1 MKRGMNKSGQ
11 VWVETVVYT
20 LIGLSIIG
28 IVVGIAT
35 PKIKEVTDKALI
47 EQTLSALNEL
57 NEKIV
62 GTQTAIGSSRI
73 VSFQIKK
80 GDILIDSLNNQI
92 IFTLRDTRLLYSEV
106 GTPIRQG
113 YLIILTSG
121 GENDYDISLTLDYS
135 DESNRPLNIT
145 YDNKDETYLL
155 TKAPTPYQ
163 LLMENKGN
171 SQLDILL
178 V

>member
-1 MKRGMNKSGQ
+1 MKKRGNRAQ

-35 PKIKEVTDKALI
+35 PKIREVTDRALI
-47 EQTLSALNEL
+47 EQTLSALSEL

-62 GTQTAIGSSRI
+62 GTQSAIGSSRI
-73 VSFQIKK
+73 VNFQIKK
-80 GDILIDSLNNQI
+80 GEILIDSSADQI
-92 IFTLRDTRLLYSEV
+92 IFTLKDTGLLYSQL

-113 YLIILTSG
+113 DLIILTT
-121 GENDYDISLTLDYS
+121 GEEKDYDISLTLDYS
-135 DESNRPLNIT
+135 SESNRPLNIT
-145 YDNKDETYLL
+145 YGNKDETYLL

-171 SQLDILL
+171 SQLDIIL